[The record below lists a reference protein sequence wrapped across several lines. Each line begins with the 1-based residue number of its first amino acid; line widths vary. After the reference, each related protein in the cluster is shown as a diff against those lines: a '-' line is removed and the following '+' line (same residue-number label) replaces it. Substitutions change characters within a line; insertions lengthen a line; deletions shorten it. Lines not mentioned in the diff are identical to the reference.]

1 MRLDRLASRPPA
13 ITLTGRAGGSS
24 VAVGPQPELEGG
36 QMRSFIPAALLA
48 LALVIPADALAATAS
63 APTKAGQPF
72 PTNLYTVHDRTQ
84 ITGLRVDL
92 PKPDCA
98 SHPSDCADI
107 DVLDTLDG
115 FNIQPRISIPFSAPI
130 DLSTVS
136 SSTVFL
142 VGPNGHVVGINQG
155 VWEPLT
161 NTLHAESDE
170 QLTQDTT
177 YLLVVTRGVRG
188 TDGMPLEATD
198 FRHDLN
204 FGQTKD
210 LDTKAYRQELLE
222 ALPMAMA
229 GGATPNE
236 IAAASLF
243 TTQSID
249 AVSRQ
254 IRAQLRGGPASF
266 TLGAAGERTVFPPS
280 SVTGIQLRRQTGTTT
295 FATSFLPTPAL
306 AIFPGSVGA
315 IAFGSYASPNYE
327 NAAKVIPAT
336 GTKDGTPIPQSTSA
350 IEFTLFLPAGATP
363 AGGWPTAIFGHGF
376 GDSKDGAPWV
386 VASSLAHAGIATIAI
401 NVVGHGG
408 GALGTYTVLRTA
420 DAPVTLPSGGRGIDQ
435 NGNGTIDSTEGV
447 SAVGAQSLIGNRD
460 GLRQTTID
468 LMQLVKVLKAGVD
481 VDGNGAPD
489 LSTSRIYYAG
499 QSFGG
504 IYGVQLLGL
513 EPDIRAGVP
522 NVPGGSFMEAARLG
536 DFRPP
541 VGLARLFQ
549 FPSLNNAVPIPPLF
563 TSFNENIPFRGEAIR
578 TASPDQTAIQAVIDN
593 TEWAQQAAN
602 PAAYAPFIT
611 RPVIIQFA
619 RGDKTVP
626 NPTAT
631 AILRAGKLASRAT
644 IFRNDLAFAANPAV
658 NKNPHT
664 FLTSITGAGASYALA
679 AQLQIATFFASDGA
693 ITIDPD
699 GPAPFFETP
708 TSMLPEDLAFI
719 P

>member
-1 MRLDRLASRPPA
+1 MRAF
-13 ITLTGRAGGSS
+13 
-24 VAVGPQPELEGG
+24 V
-36 QMRSFIPAALLA
+36 
-48 LALVIPADALAATAS
+48 LAAVVALPLVLPGGALGATR
-63 APTKAGQPF
+63 TDAGQPF
-72 PTNLYTVHDRTQ
+72 PTNLSTVPDASQ

-98 SHPSDCADI
+98 THPSDCADV

-136 SSTVFL
+136 SSTIFL
-142 VGPNGHVVGINQG
+142 VGPGRDVVGINQ
-155 VWEPLT
+155 VEWEPLT
-161 NTLHAESDE
+161 NTLHVESDE
-170 QLTQDTT
+170 QLAPDTT
-177 YLLVVTRGVRG
+177 YLLVVTRGVHDANG
-188 TDGMPLEATD
+188 QPLDATT
-198 FRHDLN
+198 FRRDLD

-210 LDTKAYRQELLE
+210 PTLKAYRKALLH

-229 GGATPNE
+229 GGATPSE
-236 IAAASLF
+236 IADASLF

-249 AVSRQ
+249 AISRK
-254 IRAQLRGGPASF
+254 IRTQLHGGPVMFA
-266 TLGAAGERTVFPPS
+266 LGTDGERTVFPLS
-280 SVTGIQLRRQTGTTT
+280 SVTAIQLRRQVGTAT

-306 AIFPGSVGA
+306 SIFPGSVGT
-315 IAFGSYASPNYE
+315 IAFGSYASPDYE
-327 NAAKVIPAT
+327 NSAEVIPAVGTRT
-336 GTKDGTPIPQSTSA
+336 GTPVPQSTNR
-350 IEFTLFLPAGATP
+350 IQVTLFLPAGAKP

-376 GDSKDGAPWV
+376 TDSKDGAPWV

-408 GALGTYTVLRTA
+408 GPLGTYTVISTSG
-420 DAPVTLPSGGRGIDQ
+420 APITLLSGGRGIDQ
-435 NGNGTIDSTEGV
+435 DGNGTIDSTEGV

-468 LMQLVKVLKAGVD
+468 LMQLVKVLGGGVD
-481 VDGNGAPD
+481 VDGDGSPD
-489 LSTSRIYYAG
+489 LSGSRIYYAG

-522 NVPGGSFMEAARLG
+522 NVPGGPIIEIARLSPS
-536 DFRPP
+536 FRPL
-541 VGLARLFQ
+541 VGISLITRI
-549 FPSLNNAVPIPPLF
+549 PSLYNAVPNATF
-563 TSFNENIPFRGEAIR
+563 TSFIENIPLRNLPLLVDTVPG
-578 TASPDQTAIQAVIDN
+578 ASAIQALIDN

-626 NPTAT
+626 NPTTT
-631 AILRAGKLASRAT
+631 AILRAGHLASRAT
-644 IFRNDLAFAANPAV
+644 LFRNDLAFAANATV
-658 NKNPHT
+658 SKNPHT
-664 FLTSITGAGASYALA
+664 FLTNVLGAGAPYALA
-679 AQLQIATFFASDGA
+679 AQQQIATFFASDGA
-693 ITIDPD
+693 TTIDPD
-699 GPAPFFETP
+699 GPGLFFETP
-708 TSMLPEDLAFI
+708 TSLLPEDLAFI